1 MRKVPLITGKIY
13 HIFNRGVNKGNIF
26 LEGRDYQR
34 FLDSLRHYKK
44 RTSKFSYEKDFPASN
59 DPGSLSKG
67 LLIDRVEIL
76 AYCLMPNH
84 VHMLLKQLSD
94 NGLASFMQQLMS
106 SFSHYINIKYR
117 RTGPLFEGRF
127 RNIAIETDEQLI
139 HVSRYIH
146 LNPLVSGIVSDLMNY
161 PWSSYAEYVSNKE
174 EVVSPGKILEYFKS
188 NHDYEK
194 FVNDQVKYGI
204 ELEKIKHITHD

>member
-1 MRKVPLITGKIY
+1 
-13 HIFNRGVNKGNIF
+13 
-26 LEGRDYQR
+26 
-34 FLDSLRHYKK
+34 
-44 RTSKFSYEKDFPASN
+44 
-59 DPGSLSKG
+59 
-67 LLIDRVEIL
+67 
-76 AYCLMPNH
+76 
-84 VHMLLKQLSD
+84 MLLKQLSD